1 MTKNVI
7 HQEVKQDQA
16 RTRLD
21 VWLVGVLGSD
31 FSRAR
36 IQTLVKEGFVR
47 RLEGSEEILE
57 ANPARKVRAGEI
69 YVVDVPSAVASELV
83 PEDIPLEI
91 LYEDEWLLVLNKPAG
106 LTVHPSPGHDT
117 GTLVH
122 ALLHHCRGGLSGING
137 EARPGIVHRIDK
149 DTSGVMVVA
158 KDDVTHRKLSVLFSR
173 HDIHRVY
180 LALCRGV
187 PVPTVG
193 KIEGAIGRHPVH
205 RLKRAVVRSG
215 GKPAVTHY
223 RVRDIFG
230 NSAALVELQLETGRT
245 HQIRVHMSHIN
256 HPLLGDPMY
265 GTKNLIAGLSAEA
278 QAAVKAFDRQALH
291 AAELGFV
298 HPRSGEDMMFSAPL
312 PADMAG
318 LVKVLQ
324 RI

>member
-7 HQEVKQDQA
+7 HQEVNPDQA
-16 RTRLD
+16 KTRLD
-21 VWLVGVLGSD
+21 VWLVGVLGPD

-36 IQTLVKEGFVR
+36 IQTLVKEGFVC
-47 RLEGSEEILE
+47 RLEGAERILE

-83 PEDIPLEI
+83 AEDIPLDV

-122 ALLHHCRGGLSGING
+122 ALLHHCRGTLSGING

-158 KDDVTHRKLSVLFSR
+158 KDDVTHRKLSVLFGR

-180 LALCRGV
+180 MAICRGV

-215 GKPAVTHY
+215 GKPATTHY
-223 RVRDIFG
+223 RVREVFG
-230 NSAALVELQLETGRT
+230 NSASLVELQLETGRT
-245 HQIRVHMSHIN
+245 HQIRVHMSHLN

-265 GTKNLIAGLSAEA
+265 GTKNLIAGLSSAA

-298 HPRSGEDMMFSAPL
+298 HPRTGEELMFKAEL

-318 LVKVLQ
+318 LLTML
-324 RI
+324 RSI